1 MRDYEIM
8 HDELLKRLDRII
20 RILETLSSPERSKRR
35 PEYVD
40 TTILVPLRMAVALW
54 GVCCLPG

>member
-40 TTILVPLRMAVALW
+40 TTTHGQWTTENRE
-54 GVCCLPG
+54 GKHET